1 MLLNTASPRKS
12 FSIPIN
18 INLQGAR
25 RRQTREV
32 LHTGAAQDLAG
43 REGEKAKSQMTV
55 SSVGEDRAVLL
66 AFAMMAFA
74 VLMFFVV
81 GIIYVKPYLNSHWD
95 EEANCS
101 LVQSDV
107 LEEWVDCRGVSM
119 APCLRVLVNI
129 TQSGQKAHFHY
140 DEESVLLNP
149 LCFYV
154 PKCQRDRKELES
166 EVHNIKS
173 YLEELRELGNSLTCL
188 TNPGRYPEDAIL
200 TRQHTLRQALF
211 SLLWPCLML
220 AGGTLLVVL
229 VKLNQRLD
237 LLCSELQGRGQ
248 VEGRQTSTHTR
259 GKLYQVLNHRSGHS
273 PMQDDEEK

>member
-1 MLLNTASPRKS
+1 MQESCCRD
-12 FSIPIN
+12 
-18 INLQGAR
+18 
-25 RRQTREV
+25 TRF
-32 LHTGAAQDLAG
+32 
-43 REGEKAKSQMTV
+43 R
-55 SSVGEDRAVLL
+55 SVGVCRLL
-66 AFAMMAFA
+66 
-74 VLMFFVV
+74 
-81 GIIYVKPYLNSHWD
+81 IP
-95 EEANCS
+95 
-101 LVQSDV
+101 Q
-107 LEEWVDCRGVSM
+107 
-119 APCLRVLVNI
+119 
-129 TQSGQKAHFHY
+129 
-140 DEESVLLNP
+140 
-149 LCFYV
+149 CFYV